1 MTMDPSYIRELR
13 DSLDIATVER
23 WFGDT
28 WHIFRAAGSW
38 CALRRG
44 GGTVMWNGPKSLIR
58 PVLCAERLDDLA
70 EQMCVQALLDRLN
83 PADLERVYAT
93 GEIPDD
99 LFTYEEGAE
108 A

>member
-1 MTMDPSYIRELR
+1 MTLGPSYIRQLR
-13 DSLDIATVER
+13 DSLDLGTMER

-28 WHIFRAAGSW
+28 WHVFRAAEWW
-38 CALRRG
+38 CAMRRG
-44 GGTVMWNGPKSLIR
+44 GGTVMWNGPRSLIR

-70 EQMCVQALLDRLN
+70 EQMCVQALLDQLS
-83 PADLERVYAT
+83 PADLERVYAS

-99 LFTYEEGAE
+99 LFTSAEGPE